1 MKTAAIS
8 TAALLSMG
16 VLEGTAAF
24 APEQRPSNPTVRVAA
39 PVEDRR
45 AFVGGVISAAFG
57 AAAFSNTPAAW
68 ADDEEKV
75 EDLAMPAAD
84 EQKALDVS
92 LPTLKELCIRSC
104 YICAVWCFVDTTMID
119 YLILHNPKTRL
130 LKRCKDQKCLAPEKE
145 LPF

>member
-24 APEQRPSNPTVRVAA
+24 APEQRPSNPTVRVDLAA

-75 EDLAMPAAD
+75 EDLAMPTAD

-92 LPTLKELCIRSC
+92 LPYTYACDRATFAQC
-104 YICAVWCFVDTTMID
+104 Y
-119 YLILHNPKTRL
+119 
-130 LKRCKDQKCLAPEKE
+130 
-145 LPF
+145 

>member
-8 TAALLSMG
+8 TTALLSMG
-16 VLEGTAAF
+16 ILLEGTAAF
-24 APEQRPSNPTVRVAA
+24 APEQRPSNPTVRAAA

-75 EDLAMPAAD
+75 EDLAMPTAD

-92 LPTLKELCIRSC
+92 LPYTYGATFAQC
-104 YICAVWCFVDTTMID
+104 
-119 YLILHNPKTRL
+119 
-130 LKRCKDQKCLAPEKE
+130 
-145 LPF
+145 

>member
-1 MKTAAIS
+1 MTFALDRCFELTTQQPHSKPHQSQSAMKTAAIS
-8 TAALLSMG
+8 TTALLSMG
-16 VLEGTAAF
+16 VLLEGTAAF
-24 APEQRPSNPTVRVAA
+24 APEQRPSNPTVCVAA

-75 EDLAMPAAD
+75 EDLAMPTAD

-92 LPTLKELCIRSC
+92 LPYTYGATFAQC
-104 YICAVWCFVDTTMID
+104 
-119 YLILHNPKTRL
+119 
-130 LKRCKDQKCLAPEKE
+130 
-145 LPF
+145 

>member
-1 MKTAAIS
+1 MKTTTSIS
-8 TAALLSMG
+8 TAALLSLG
-16 VLEGTAAF
+16 LLEGTAAF
-24 APEQRPSNPTVRVAA
+24 APEQRPAPAVSSNPTVHVAA

-92 LPTLKELCIRSC
+92 LPYT
-104 YICAVWCFVDTTMID
+104 
-119 YLILHNPKTRL
+119 
-130 LKRCKDQKCLAPEKE
+130 
-145 LPF
+145 

>member
-1 MKTAAIS
+1 MKTAATS

-92 LPTLKELCIRSC
+92 LPYAQCGVSL
-104 YICAVWCFVDTTMID
+104 
-119 YLILHNPKTRL
+119 TR
-130 LKRCKDQKCLAPEKE
+130 R
-145 LPF
+145 